1 MVVIFGWG
9 AGRAQDFGEVAPTTC
24 PVCHNDVFL
33 HHLKSEKSFSLY
45 FIPLATYGSDEYLVC
60 PICHNGLQL
69 DLGKRTAVVRMRANT
84 RAFRHRTMAL
94 EAYRP
99 LVDRF
104 WRDLGV
110 DPLGAQVL
118 QPTATVPPPED
129 AARAATAGLAQRL
142 EGLGKLHADG
152 VLTDDEFAAAKRRL
166 LES

>member
-1 MVVIFGWG
+1 
-9 AGRAQDFGEVAPTTC
+9 
-24 PVCHNDVFL
+24 
-33 HHLKSEKSFSLY
+33 
-45 FIPLATYGSDEYLVC
+45 
-60 PICHNGLQL
+60 
-69 DLGKRTAVVRMRANT
+69 
-84 RAFRHRTMAL
+84 MAL

-118 QPTATVPPPED
+118 RPTATVPPPED